1 MDDMVVDMLYV
12 LMDFDLAD
20 LMGGI
25 GTEVGLT
32 NNSAHTLG
40 MMKVIYPVDDYIA
53 AYKVNFES
61 LQLLQEHR
69 KEKLLLLDAMNC
81 LVKNNYDVAKEYY
94 KNYLIRTGTFN
105 EEQFE
110 DKVKALIT
118 SNPRMEDD
126 LDLHIKGIEIQV
138 RNWMAELTRFLS
150 TIKFMGKP
158 GPIEECDNRSYS
170 QENRF
175 KKN

>member
-32 NNSAHTLG
+32 TNSAHTLG

-61 LQLLQEHR
+61 LR
-69 KEKLLLLDAMNC
+69 
-81 LVKNNYDVAKEYY
+81 
-94 KNYLIRTGTFN
+94 
-105 EEQFE
+105 
-110 DKVKALIT
+110 IT
-118 SNPRMEDD
+118 SRAPQR
-126 LDLHIKGIEIQV
+126 K
-138 RNWMAELTRFLS
+138 T
-150 TIKFMGKP
+150 
-158 GPIEECDNRSYS
+158 
-170 QENRF
+170 
-175 KKN
+175 